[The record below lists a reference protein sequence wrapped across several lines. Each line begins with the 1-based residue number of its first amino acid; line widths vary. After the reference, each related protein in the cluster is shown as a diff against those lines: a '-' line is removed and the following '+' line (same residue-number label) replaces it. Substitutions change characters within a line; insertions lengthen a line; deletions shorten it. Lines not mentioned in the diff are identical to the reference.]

1 MEKVFVVFI
10 VSTLCRLSTGMLA
23 MSGSETEDEDS
34 LDVPLD
40 LSSNG
45 GVSGK
50 RKRRGNLPKESVQIL
65 RDWLYQ
71 HRYNAYPS
79 EQEKAFLSKQTH
91 LSTLQVLKRHVAQ
104 YLANNARQEKNRTL
118 CPNLDYKDSSC
129 CFHRPKAV
137 YSQKPRAR
145 QGSKFLTAAFRLE
158 REGEFSGFL
167 LC

>member
-1 MEKVFVVFI
+1 MLIHKPDFI
-10 VSTLCRLSTGMLA
+10 LFLVLEAFSYTLKHIQKESSCKIQFLSANISRLMTTGVLA

-79 EQEKAFLSKQTH
+79 EQEKALLSKQTH
-91 LSTLQVLKRHVAQ
+91 LSTLQVQNIFRKCVYVA
-104 YLANNARQEKNRTL
+104 
-118 CPNLDYKDSSC
+118 
-129 CFHRPKAV
+129 
-137 YSQKPRAR
+137 
-145 QGSKFLTAAFRLE
+145 
-158 REGEFSGFL
+158 
-167 LC
+167 